1 MQKPITEQRLRN
13 IALFYLE
20 RFDASTTKL
29 RQVLKRRVQHQKMQ
43 GIIIDNQA
51 SKWIENVIHEMIRLG
66 YINDE
71 RYTENAVRRLSQQ
84 GKSTSFIRQKLLS
97 EGLSSEIIEPFL
109 HPESDLEQAR
119 IFIKKKRLGQNWEKD
134 LAKLARAG
142 FSYEIAKQALEETGV
157 LYQIF

>member
-1 MQKPITEQRLRN
+1 MQKPITEQRLKN

-20 RFDASTTKL
+20 RFDASSTKL
-29 RQVLKRRVQHQKMQ
+29 RQVLKRRIQRQKMQ
-43 GIIIDNQA
+43 GMIINNQA
-51 SKWIENVIHEMIRLG
+51 SKWVENIIQEMMRLG

-71 RYTENAVRRLSQQ
+71 RYIENSVRRLSEQ

-97 EGLSSEIIEPFL
+97 EGLPSEIIEPFL

-119 IFIKKKRLGQNWEKD
+119 LFIKKKHLGQSWEKD

-142 FSYEIAKQALEETGV
+142 FSYETAKQALEEANV
-157 LYQIF
+157 IKYQ